1 MMAILREEINVAKNV
16 KLKYVEMKLPIRV
29 NNVMMEIHRK
39 KTAVLLV
46 YMKSAETNKSTG
58 TNNVM
63 MEI

>member
-1 MMAILREEINVAKNV
+1 MMAILREEINVANNV
-16 KLKYVEMKLPIRV
+16 KLKYVEMKLSIRV